1 MLDSERFI
9 EAQAENYPSALAEIS
24 AGAKRSHWMW
34 FIFPQIAGL
43 GHSMMAQ
50 RFGIGSSDDAREY
63 LAHPIL
69 GKRLRDCVSALQDL
83 PHNKSAQE
91 VFGPV
96 DAMKLRSSLTLFIE
110 AGAGR
115 PFEAAL
121 ERWFGGE
128 LDAATLAIIKPPLA
142 A

>member
-1 MLDSERFI
+1 MFDPDRFMD
-9 EAQAENYPSALAEIS
+9 AQAQSYASARAEIS
-24 AGAKRSHWMW
+24 AGAKRTPWLW
-34 FIFPQIAGL
+34 LIFPPIAGL
-43 GHSMMAQ
+43 GHSAMAQ
-50 RFGIGSSDDAREY
+50 RFALASVDEARAY

-69 GKRLRDCVSALQDL
+69 GQRLRDCVAALQDL
-83 PHNKSAQE
+83 PRANAE
-91 VFGPV
+91 DVFGPV

-121 ERWFGGE
+121 ERWFDGKA
-128 LDAATLAIIKPPLA
+128 DAKTLQILTAQLA

>member
-1 MLDSERFI
+1 
-9 EAQAENYPSALAEIS
+9 
-24 AGAKRSHWMW
+24 MW

-43 GHSMMAQ
+43 GHSSMAQ
-50 RFGIGSSDDAREY
+50 RFALASVDEAREY
-63 LAHPIL
+63 LAHPVL
-69 GKRLRDCVSALQDL
+69 GKRLRECVSALQDL
-83 PHNKSAQE
+83 PHKSAEQ
-91 VFGPV
+91 VFGGV

-110 AGAGR
+110 ADAGR

-128 LDAATLAIIKPPLA
+128 RDGATLEIIKPQLA